1 MNPRESATLS
11 DGVYNDPLPPANSD
25 ITIGGTKYEVLACR
39 DSGSGYQGIAY
50 LNINT
55 KEVIVAHRG
64 TEFDRQPMLDGG
76 IDAAM
81 VTARVNAQL
90 GDALSLTKQAIKLAD
105 ERGSGSVYVTGHSL
119 GGALAQITAH
129 HYNLPGDA
137 FNPYGAAGLAYRLP
151 EGQPANAAPFTNHV
165 MAGDLV
171 SAGGPHYGKVE
182 MYALPRELEV
192 LRNAEQGQR
201 IASLGTL
208 GMKSGHVMSAAVAVQ
223 LGDSHRLVH
232 FLDRMTDKGPVQ
244 SVLDNPEARITDPE
258 DLRRIADYRSDVH
271 QLRAGATVL
280 VGGGPGLLR
289 DGVNYL
295 RGIEEAGAYARHE
308 AEAEQRARTALKPGE
323 QLIQDATDQGS
334 PSLGNPG
341 FSPRNPLQESIEST
355 LDKAG
360 LDPRKEGHPDQ
371 PLYRQIRD
379 GVSAVDARHGRSF
392 DETSE
397 RMTASLLAAA
407 KSSGLERVDHV
418 VLGNPPSDGSGPRMF
433 VVQGALDNPAHL
445 RSSVAI
451 SDAVNTPVEQSLAK
465 VEQMSQVQ
473 QVAQQD
479 HAVEQTQEQTRTAMR
494 MG

>member
-1 MNPRESATLS
+1 MNPRESAALS
-11 DGVYNDPLPPANSD
+11 DNVYMDPLPPVSSD
-25 ITIGGTKYEVLACR
+25 ITVGGTKYEVLACR
-39 DSGSGYQGIAY
+39 DSGSGYQGVVY

-90 GDALSLTKQAIKLAD
+90 SDALALTKQALRLAD
-105 ERGSGSVYVTGHSL
+105 ERGSGPVHVTGHSL

-192 LRNAEQGQR
+192 LRNAEHGQR
-201 IASLGTL
+201 IASLGAP

-232 FLDRMTDKGPVQ
+232 FLDRVTDKGPVP
-244 SVLDNPEARITDPE
+244 SVLDNPQARITDPE

-295 RGIEEAGAYARHE
+295 RGIEEAGAYARRE
-308 AEAEQRARTALKPGE
+308 AEAEQRARNALRPGE
-323 QLIQDATDQGS
+323 QLIQDATDKGS

-341 FSPRNPLQESIEST
+341 FSPRSPLQESIEST

-360 LDPRKEGHPDQ
+360 LDPRKEGHPDHA
-371 PLYRQIRD
+371 LYQQIRD

-392 DETSE
+392 DETSQ
-397 RMTASLLAAA
+397 RMTASLLATA
-407 KSSGLERVDHV
+407 KNSGLERVDHV
-418 VLGNPPSDGSGPRMF
+418 VLGSPPSDGSGPLMF
-433 VVQGALDNPAHL
+433 IVQGAPDNPAHL
-445 RSSVAI
+445 RASVPISEAI
-451 SDAVNTPVEQSLAK
+451 NTPVEQSLAK
-465 VEQMSQVQ
+465 AEQIAQAQ
-473 QVAQQD
+473 QVGQQD
-479 HAVEQTQEQTRTAMR
+479 HAQEQTRTAMR

>member
-1 MNPRESATLS
+1 MNSIAGAAISDHVYRPPRKVNPNEPERAIIA
-11 DGVYNDPLPPANSD
+11 GVE
-25 ITIGGTKYEVLACR
+25 YEVLSR
-39 DSGSGYQGIAY
+39 SDSSTGYQGAIY
-50 LNINT
+50 LNLETNRI
-55 KEVIVAHRG
+55 IVAHRG

-90 GDALSLTKQAIKLAD
+90 GDALALTKQAIKLAD
-105 ERGSGSVYVTGHSL
+105 ERGSGSVHVTGHSL

-129 HYNLPGDA
+129 HYTLPGDA

-201 IASLGTL
+201 IASLATL
-208 GMKSGHVMSAAVAVQ
+208 GMASNHVMSAAVAVQ

-244 SVLDNPEARITDPE
+244 SVLDDPKARITDPE

-295 RGIEEAGAYARHE
+295 RGTEEAGAHARHE
-308 AEAEQRARTALKPGE
+308 AEAEQRARHALKPGE
-323 QLIQDATDQGS
+323 HLIQDATDKGS
-334 PSLGNPG
+334 PSLGNPA

-379 GVSAVDARHGRSF
+379 GVSAVDAKHGRSF

-445 RSSVAI
+445 RTSVAI
-451 SDAVNTPVEQSLAK
+451 SDAVNTPVEHSLAK
-465 VEQMSQVQ
+465 VEQISQAQ

-479 HAVEQTQEQTRTAMR
+479 HAQEQTRTAMR

>member
-1 MNPRESATLS
+1 MNPIASAAIS
-11 DGVYNDPLPPANSD
+11 DHVYRPFRKVNPNEPERAIIAGVE
-25 ITIGGTKYEVLACR
+25 YEILAR
-39 DSGSGYQGIAY
+39 GDSSTGYQGAIY
-50 LNINT
+50 LNLETN
-55 KEVIVAHRG
+55 EVIVAHRG

-90 GDALSLTKQAIKLAD
+90 GDALALTKQAITLAD
-105 ERGSGSVYVTGHSL
+105 ERGSGSVHVTGHSL

-208 GMKSGHVMSAAVAVQ
+208 GMKSGHAMSAAVAVQ

-244 SVLDNPEARITDPE
+244 SVLDNPMARITDPE

-308 AEAEQRARTALKPGE
+308 AEAEHRTQNALKPGE
-323 QLIQDATDQGS
+323 QLIQHATDKGS
-334 PSLGNPG
+334 PSLRNPA

-360 LDPRKEGHPDQ
+360 LDPRKEGHPDHA
-371 PLYRQIRD
+371 LYQQIRE
-379 GVSAVDARHGRSF
+379 GVSAMDARHGRSF

-407 KSSGLERVDHV
+407 RSSGLERVDHV

-433 VVQGALDNPAHL
+433 VVQGALANPAHL

-451 SDAVNTPVEQSLAK
+451 SEAISTPVEQSLAK
-465 VEQMSQVQ
+465 AEQISQAQ

-479 HAVEQTQEQTRTAMR
+479 HTQEQTRTAMR